1 MNPLDAERP
10 EKMQFNKDQV
20 VFLRTMGHELRTP
33 LNSIVATCEMMANAV
48 YGELQP
54 SQQKAFQR
62 VLRNG
67 NRLVKL
73 INEVMLYIR
82 AQANALELNSRPVP
96 LKQLLTEQV
105 SQLRERAGAKN
116 LTIEAV
122 IEPETV
128 ETISGDPDQIT
139 FIINEI
145 ISNAIS
151 FTLSGSIRVQL
162 GNAAPGRWKF
172 SVTDTGIG
180 IEKEN
185 MAQTFA
191 PFWRGK
197 EAKQY
202 AQDGNGLGLA
212 IIREFIRIM
221 GGTIDLQSEVG
232 KGTVVTITLPTVIA
246 AQNDATL
253 VQNAPRP
260 DAALVQSAPEPG
272 TVETKLD
279 TALVQSTPE
288 PASGQEQNP
297 PKPGAGET
305 K

>member
-1 MNPLDAERP
+1 MNPLDAEPP
-10 EKMQFNKDQV
+10 EKMQFNQDQV

-48 YGELQP
+48 YGDLQP
-54 SQQKAFQR
+54 GQQKAFQR
-62 VLRNG
+62 ILRNG

-82 AQANALELNSRPVP
+82 AQANALELNSRPLP

-105 SQLRERAGAKN
+105 SQLRERAGAKH
-116 LTIEAV
+116 LTIDVV

-128 ETISGDPDQIT
+128 ETVLGDPDQIT

-145 ISNAIS
+145 LVNAIS
-151 FTLSGSIRVQL
+151 FSTCGNIRVQMS
-162 GNAAPGRWKF
+162 NAEPGRWKF
-172 SVTDTGIG
+172 TVSDTGIG
-180 IEKEN
+180 IEQEN
-185 MAQTFA
+185 LAQAFA

-197 EAKQY
+197 DAKQY

-221 GGTIDLQSEVG
+221 GGTIDLQSHIG
-232 KGTVVTITLPTVIA
+232 KGTVVTIILPNVIP
-246 AQNDATL
+246 AQNDSTL
-253 VQNAPRP
+253 
-260 DAALVQSAPEPG
+260 
-272 TVETKLD
+272 
-279 TALVQSTPE
+279 
-288 PASGQEQNP
+288 EQNP
-297 PKPGAGET
+297 LKSNAADI